1 MRTSILICLALL
13 AASAIAAENKC
24 DHHKDT
30 AVKIA
35 TFLGLTKTDDVYNNK
50 LFARLMK
57 NEDTDTDIDT
67 TTVTEISSIKKRFS
81 GFGNKGCLKTK
92 DEADAM
98 KAAITGY

>member
-13 AASAIAAENKC
+13 AASAIAVENKC

-35 TFLGLTKTDDVYNNK
+35 TFLDLSKTEEVYNNK
-50 LFARLMK
+50 LFARLVK

-67 TTVTEISSIKKRFS
+67 TSVSEISAIKKRFS

-92 DEADAM
+92 EEADGM
-98 KAAITGY
+98 KSAITGY